1 MDKEMIV
8 FAGLI
13 VLVGLIFFSV
23 DKWQKAEKK
32 LKKAKKKLE
41 EYEQANSSDSPSW
54 TPVAKQIVLLYQLI
68 DWLIRSLDKKIN
80 LFISELICLTHG
92 LLGKAYFFFIVER
105 VFSQAATQSAFPEM
119 CTL

>member
-1 MDKEMIV
+1 MDKEMII

-13 VLVGLIFFSV
+13 VLVGLVFFSV

-54 TPVAKQIVLLYQLI
+54 TPVA
-68 DWLIRSLDKKIN
+68 
-80 LFISELICLTHG
+80 
-92 LLGKAYFFFIVER
+92 
-105 VFSQAATQSAFPEM
+105 
-119 CTL
+119 